1 MIPRLRI
8 LCTRS
13 PRGLELPLH
22 SRRTVDG
29 QTVEILGL
37 IKKQSKPSA
46 TIQWWIVAL
55 EETKKRSP
63 PGGSKLSNWRY

>member
-8 LCTRS
+8 LRTRS
-13 PRGLELPLH
+13 PRGLDLPLH

-55 EETKKRSP
+55 EETNAKP
-63 PGGSKLSNWRY
+63 PLFGRR

>member
-8 LCTRS
+8 LRTRS
-13 PRGLELPLH
+13 PRGLDLPLH

-46 TIQWWIVAL
+46 TVQWWIVSL
-55 EETKKRSP
+55 EESKQKRPP
-63 PGGSKLSNWRY
+63 PGR

>member
-8 LCTRS
+8 LRTRS

-46 TIQWWIVAL
+46 TIQWWIVSL
-55 EETKKRSP
+55 EESKQKRPP
-63 PGGSKLSNWRY
+63 PGR